1 MTIICTYVASSVVL
15 QTNHLDRHLFEP
27 CLPPSC
33 PPSMAAWHAS
43 SLHCIARLL
52 HIAPYLSTLLCAL
65 VHCSFHQSR
74 STFLQ
79 SLGTS
84 QVVCHLP
91 PTPICQSP
99 KLRSRLRS
107 RRKKCGFDETQFLKS
122 IPNSLTLTH
131 IICIFVAFLT
141 QTSFVP
147 RSEPERYSEV

>member
-1 MTIICTYVASSVVL
+1 MLLAALCCKLITSTDTFLSPASPLLSPLDGCLACQQFALHRQTSSHCSFLLCYV
-15 QTNHLDRHLFEP
+15 
-27 CLPPSC
+27 
-33 PPSMAAWHAS
+33 
-43 SLHCIARLL
+43 
-52 HIAPYLSTLLCAL
+52 LCAL
-65 VHCSFHQSR
+65 VQCSFGQSW

-131 IICIFVAFLT
+131 IICILLLFDL
-141 QTSFVP
+141 
-147 RSEPERYSEV
+147 RSEPGRYSEV